1 MDSRTALNVAAEPR
15 QCRQAIADRSER
27 ENSHDFERKWF
38 ALYVKS
44 RSDFV
49 TERELNRKG
58 IVTFLP
64 RVKRPRQWKDRK
76 KLVEFPLF
84 PGYLFF
90 QVVAR
95 HEHFLPVVK
104 TKGAVTILSRTPG
117 FPTLV
122 PNSEIESLKAVV
134 ANEEIIDIYPH
145 LKEGMHVR
153 VCRGLLTGAEGVL
166 QSREDH
172 YLLMVN
178 IEILGRSVAV
188 RIFAEDVEPV

>member
-1 MDSRTALNVAAEPR
+1 MDSRTALDVAAEPR
-15 QCRQAIADRSER
+15 PCRQAIADRSER

-95 HEHFLPVVK
+95 HEYFLPVLK